1 MSLSLL
7 SLSSTVPLRSQTHG
21 PNDNAWHSC
30 YERVSPVNMLNEALW
45 STGGGIKPEIVQN
58 GDQELAR
65 KIPWLAVVNKHGV
78 CGGMCAAAAAAARKE
93 KNKRRVQLE
102 LRQTAQPWF
111 ILVNSRQMPVF
122 FLFHAKKRP
131 VCVTIFRWH
140 TPERNNPWK
149 SAYLKMP
156 AFCLAYLGGSC
167 FCPQRFFKLTVL
179 ALTDLVLLF
188 CF

>member
-7 SLSSTVPLRSQTHG
+7 SLSSTDPLRSQTHG

-30 YERVSPVNMLNEALW
+30 YERVSPVNILNEALW

-65 KIPWLAVVNKHGV
+65 TIPWLAVVNKHGV

-93 KNKRRVQLE
+93 KNKRNVQLE

-122 FLFHAKKRP
+122 FFVSCQK
-131 VCVTIFRWH
+131 
-140 TPERNNPWK
+140 TPSLRYDFQMTHSRTQQP
-149 SAYLKMP
+149 LKI
-156 AFCLAYLGGSC
+156 CIS
-167 FCPQRFFKLTVL
+167 
-179 ALTDLVLLF
+179 
-188 CF
+188 